1 MKFVGWPFWAVL
13 ALVQERTAWQGHPTG
28 TMQDVLFYLA
38 LATLLL
44 CIVIWGTLFRGV
56 NLLKRLSDISADET
70 LAYPKVSIIVPARNE
85 EREIEGAL
93 QSVLHLNYPD
103 YEVLVVNDR
112 STDRTAE
119 ILTRMQGTYP
129 QLAVAHVTE
138 LPRGWLGKNHAMY
151 FGAQQAKGELLL
163 FTDADIIMHPD
174 CLRRAVTY
182 LEREQLDFLPMTPDV
197 EMPNWLLEA
206 FVTVFVILFT
216 LHVKPWQLRN
226 PKSPAHVGIGAFN
239 LIRRHVYEQIGTHQA
254 IAMRPDDDLKLGKL
268 VKKNGFVHDILNGNG
283 FLRVRWYASLSELIH
298 GLEKNSFAAIE
309 YRVWMVVYS
318 SVLIL
323 LCNVWPF
330 LAIWV
335 TSGATR
341 WLNVAI
347 VAMHCASFMATAWQ
361 LKHRLWSVIAFPLIF
376 SLFVYIQWRTMMLN
390 HWYGGIRWR
399 DTLYPL
405 AELKANKV

>member
-1 MKFVGWPFWAVL
+1 MQDALFFL
-13 ALVQERTAWQGHPTG
+13 ALV
-28 TMQDVLFYLA
+28 
-38 LATLLL
+38 TLLI
-44 CIVIWGTLFRGV
+44 CTVIWGMLFWGV
-56 NLLKRLSDISADET
+56 NQLRRVRDVVANET

-93 QSVLHLNYPD
+93 QSVLHLDYPD

-129 QLAVAHVTE
+129 QLAVAHVTD

-151 FGAQQAKGELLL
+151 CGAQQAKGELLL

-182 LEREQLDFLPMTPDV
+182 LEHEQLDFLPMTPDCV
-197 EMPNWLLEA
+197 MPTWLLEA
-206 FVTVFVILFT
+206 FVTVFVIMFT
-216 LHVKPWQLRN
+216 LHVKPWKLRD

-239 LIRRHVYEQIGTHQA
+239 LIRKRVYEQIGTHQA

-268 VKKNGFVHDILNGNG
+268 VKKHGFVHDILNGNG
-283 FLRVRWYASLSELIH
+283 YLSVKWYSSLSELIH
-298 GLEKNSFAAIE
+298 GLEKNSFAAVE
-309 YRVWMVVYS
+309 YRVGMVVFAT
-318 SVLIL
+318 VMIF
-323 LCNVWPF
+323 LCNIWPF
-330 LAIWV
+330 IAVWV

-341 WLNVAI
+341 WINLTII
-347 VAMHCASFMATAWQ
+347 VMHCASFIATAWQ
-361 LKHRLWSVIAFPLIF
+361 LQHRLWSVVAYPLIF
-376 SLFVYIQWRTMMLN
+376 VLFVYIQWRTMLLN
-390 HWYGGIRWR
+390 HWLGGIRWR

>member
-1 MKFVGWPFWAVL
+1 M
-13 ALVQERTAWQGHPTG
+13 H
-28 TMQDVLFYLA
+28 DVLFYLA
-38 LATLLL
+38 LATLVV
-44 CIVIWGTLFRGV
+44 CVAIWGTLFRGV
-56 NLLKRLSDISADET
+56 NLLKRLSDLPADEN
-70 LAYPKVSIIVPARNE
+70 LAYPMVSIIVPARNE
-85 EREIEGAL
+85 EREIEEAL
-93 QSVLHLNYPD
+93 QSVLHLDYPQ

-112 STDRTAE
+112 SSDRTAE
-119 ILTRMQGTYP
+119 ILTRMQASYP
-129 QLAVAHVTE
+129 QLSVAHVTD

-151 FGAQQAKGELLL
+151 FGAQAAKGELLL

-182 LEREQLDFLPMTPDV
+182 LEKEKLDFLPMTPDCV
-197 EMPNWLLEA
+197 MPNWLLEA

-239 LIRRHVYEQIGTHQA
+239 LIRRRVYEQIGTHQA

-309 YRVWMVVYS
+309 YRVSMVVFATTM
-318 SVLIL
+318 IL

-330 LAIWV
+330 IAIWV
-335 TSGATR
+335 TSGATW

-347 VAMHCASFMATAWQ
+347 VVLHCASFMATAAQ
-361 LKHRLWSVIAFPLIF
+361 LKHRLWSVIAYPFIF
-376 SLFVYIQWRTMMLN
+376 ALFVYIQWRTMVLN